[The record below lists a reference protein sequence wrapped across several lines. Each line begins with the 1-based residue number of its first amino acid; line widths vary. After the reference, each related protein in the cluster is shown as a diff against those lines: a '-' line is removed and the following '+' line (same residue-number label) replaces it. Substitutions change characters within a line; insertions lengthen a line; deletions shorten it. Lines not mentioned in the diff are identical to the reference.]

1 MTQSLP
7 SGELGKAD
15 IELETQLLN
24 DGAALLHSPAIT
36 LANVAAQV

>member
-7 SGELGKAD
+7 SGELGKVD

-24 DGAALLHSPAIT
+24 EGTALLHSPATT
-36 LANVAAQV
+36 LVNVAAQV